1 MSETI
6 EDLFNEAIQAD
17 EAGGDND
24 QEEKEENTTDDN
36 TETAEENSE
45 EENNTTPDETDS
57 SEQPTESGETEDVEE
72 NLADG
77 DEDIEDPALILQRY
91 KTLQGM
97 YRSQKQKI
105 EELQSTSQT
114 EKPDVTDKVE
124 EPAPTQ
130 KEEPPAQQEVDTSW
144 VTEALNSNEDIKGF
158 AEEFPEIHSVL
169 EGSLKAV
176 MERYTQAMSQAF
188 QTLLQQIDQ
197 KYQPIASSVT
207 QITAKEKDEAVKSQ
221 HPDYPT
227 LIQSQELKDWI
238 DSQPKTLKKAYSEI
252 LENGSA
258 EDMIELLNDF
268 KLKTGIKTPQE
279 SQPAPKKKPK
289 VAPTTKSKA
298 PSSKPPVDMDDF
310 EQAFYEAIKEGD

>member
-1 MSETI
+1 MPETI

-17 EAGGDND
+17 EAGSENESED
-24 QEEKEENTTDDN
+24 KEENTTDDN

-45 EENNTTPDETDS
+45 EKTNTTS
-57 SEQPTESGETEDVEE
+57 SEDDTSEQSTSTGKTEDVDETLSE
-72 NLADG
+72 G
-77 DEDIEDPALILQRY
+77 DDDIEDPALILQRY

-97 YRSQKQKI
+97 YRSQKEKI
-105 EELQSTSQT
+105 EELQST
-114 EKPDVTDKVE
+114 P
-124 EPAPTQ
+124 Q
-130 KEEPPAQQEVDTSW
+130 KEEPIPVVDKEESASTQEEQPPAQQEVDTSW
-144 VTEALNSNEDIKGF
+144 VTDALNSNDEIKEF

-169 EGSLKAV
+169 EGSLKTV

-207 QITAKEKDEAVKSQ
+207 QITEKEKDKAIEAHHS
-221 HPDYPT
+221 DYST

-252 LENGSA
+252 LENGTA
-258 EDMIELLNDF
+258 EDMVELLNDF

-279 SQPAPKKKPK
+279 SPPKKKPK
-289 VAPTTKSKA
+289 VAPSTKTKA

-310 EQAFYEAIKEGD
+310 EQAFYEAVKEGD